1 MEARAPLAWM
11 IGIASIQGFAL
22 YGLYRSIEIDVWPA
36 TSRTWLIGLLVLAIF
51 VPLVTLLTVTR
62 NNVTRLSQGLG
73 LLSAIVAM
81 CGFYTG
87 WVVSQPEASF
97 QWSIAT
103 FFSLSIVVGVF
114 HASLYIQCHANN
126 EPLHYSRLFT
136 YSWRTFLTVVMSI
149 GFAGGVCLVLA
160 LWAAL
165 FSTVGVDLFD
175 DLFWNDWFL
184 IPVLT
189 TAFGLAVSIF
199 RNLSQVIDSVTRLL
213 EGLIRLLLP
222 LIATVAVMFLA
233 TMPFVGL
240 KPLWNTGN
248 GTILLMALTALSL
261 FFVNA
266 VYQSSEDAGPYPK
279 AVSLL
284 IMLGLLSLPIYSTLS
299 FYGLWLRVDAYGWTV
314 GRCWAM
320 VIWLILALFSVG
332 YAAGIVL
339 HRLNWPVMLS
349 KTNVYLGWGVVL
361 LAFLPNTPVLDFR
374 SISLSSQVARVAQGE
389 ISWSEFDF
397 YYTQHHLGRVGYQ
410 HAEELKLK
418 FSNDEDLVKLIE
430 DPPSPVYRAS
440 VPNVPKENIFARV
453 HFSGPDFPIPE
464 EVKRAYRSHGLE
476 RDQLDLLALKVDVTR
491 DEIDDYILIGHDQD
505 YIDHSVVVYA
515 VEGSWQVIR
524 LTPVPANTHDLL
536 KSLNAKVRV
545 TPPIVDELSIGD
557 IRFLPT
563 QQAN

>member
-11 IGIASIQGFAL
+11 IGIASVQGFAL

-36 TSRTWLIGLLVLAIF
+36 TSRTWLVGLLVLAIF

-62 NNVTRLSQGLG
+62 TNLTRLMQGLG
-73 LLSAIVAM
+73 LLSAIIAL

-87 WVVSQPEASF
+87 WAATLPEEPF
-97 QWSIAT
+97 QSSIAT

-114 HASLYIQCHANN
+114 HASLYVQRHANN
-126 EPLHYSRLFT
+126 EPLDYSLLFT
-136 YSWRTFLTVVMSI
+136 YSWRTFLTVALSV

-165 FSTVGVDLFD
+165 FSTVGVDLFA

-248 GTILLMALTALSL
+248 GTALLMALTALSL

-266 VYQSSEDAGPYPK
+266 VYQSSAGASPYPK

-284 IMLGLLSLPIYSTLS
+284 IMLALLSLPLYSALS

-320 VIWLILALFSVG
+320 VIWLILALFSIG
-332 YAAGIVL
+332 YAAGVVI

-361 LAFLPNTPVLDFR
+361 LALLPNTPVLDFR

-397 YYTQHHLGRVGYQ
+397 YYTQHHLGRIGYQ

-430 DPPSPVYRAS
+430 DPPPPVYRAG
-440 VPNVPKENIFARV
+440 VPNIPKENIFARV
-453 HFSGPDFPIPE
+453 HFSGPNFPIPE

-476 RDQLDLLALKVDVTR
+476 MDHLDLLALKVDVTR
-491 DEIDDYILIGHDQD
+491 DEIDDFVLIGHTQD
-505 YIDHSVVVYA
+505 SIDHSVVVYA
-515 VEGSWQVIR
+515 LDGSWHVTE
-524 LTPVPANTHDLL
+524 LTPVPATTKNLL
-536 KSLNAKVRV
+536 KSLKGKVRV
-545 TPPIVDELSIGD
+545 APPTVDELSIGD
-557 IRFLPT
+557 MRFL
-563 QQAN
+563 QSHKR